1 MKRIKATQSMILPF
15 SAERTQALIKANSK
29 PKKPKSKANILTAQ
43 IVNYLTD
50 KGHFATR
57 LNSTGIV
64 RNGQYTTST
73 QRNGLGDILA
83 IINSEAVF
91 FEVKIGTDKPSEA
104 QLETARQVRLAG
116 GSYFFIK
123 CFEDFMIFYESLLNK
138 STLLF

>member
-15 SAERTQALIKANSK
+15 SAERTQALQKANSK
-29 PKKPKSKANILTAQ
+29 PKKPKSKANILTSQ
-43 IVNYLTD
+43 IVKHLTD

-73 QRNGLGDILA
+73 QKNGLGDILA
-83 IINSEAVF
+83 IVNGEAVF
-91 FEVKIGTDKPSEA
+91 FEVKIGADKPSEA

-116 GSYFFIK
+116 GSFFFVK
-123 CFEDFMIFYESLLNK
+123 TYEDFIIFYQALLNN
-138 STLLF
+138 SMILL